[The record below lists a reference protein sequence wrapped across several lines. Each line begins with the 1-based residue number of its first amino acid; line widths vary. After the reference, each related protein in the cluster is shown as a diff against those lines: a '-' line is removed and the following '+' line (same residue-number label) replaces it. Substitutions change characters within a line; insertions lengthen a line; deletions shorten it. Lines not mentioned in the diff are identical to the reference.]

1 MRRAFL
7 LALKFGWYHEDF
19 VPLGMESFY
28 FRFRKRVILVRVK
41 DTLNLGKTKFKMRGN
56 LPVNEKKREDVWF
69 ENKVYEQRQKLNE
82 GKPSFV
88 LHDGPPYANGNIH
101 MGHAMNKISKDII
114 VRYKSMS
121 GFRSPYVP
129 GWDTH
134 GLPIEQQLTK
144 EGYDRKK
151 MSTVEFRRLCHEY
164 ALKQVDKQRTD
175 FKRLGVAAEWD
186 NPYLTLKPE
195 FEAQEIRTFGK
206 MAELGLI
213 YRGKKPVFW
222 SWSSESAMAEAEV
235 EYHDVTSPS
244 AFYAE
249 KVVDGKGVLDED
261 TYFVV
266 WTTTPW
272 TIPASEGITIDAGFN
287 YSVVK
292 PANEERKFVVAT
304 ERLGYVTEEFGWHD
318 VETLS
323 VVQGRELE
331 NITAMHPFDNHRELL
346 VMLGD
351 FVTLDAGTG
360 LVHTAPGFG
369 EDDFRVGKEYGLDI
383 FVPVDDR
390 GYLTA
395 DAGPDFEGVFYEDA
409 NEIALNKLKE
419 SNALLKQMDYVHSY
433 PFDWRT
439 KKPIIFRATPQWF
452 ASVDKIREKILNSIE
467 DVKFLPEW
475 GQKRLHN
482 MIRDRGDWVIS
493 RQRVWGVPLPIFYAE
508 DGTPIIEKETTDYVA
523 DLFEKNGSDIW
534 FEWDAKELLPE
545 GFTSEH
551 SPNGLF
557 TKETDIMDVWFDSG
571 SSHQGVLEER
581 SYLKYPADLYLEG
594 SDQYRGWF
602 NSSLITSVAVSGK
615 APYKQVISQ
624 GFTLDGKGHKM
635 SKSLGNT
642 IVPDEIIKKMG
653 AEIIRLWVSSIDSSS
668 DVRVSQENFVK
679 ISDSY
684 KKIRNTVRYLL
695 ANTADF
701 NPQNDTVS
709 YDELQP
715 EDRFMMVK
723 FNELVKELRGY
734 YDAYSFID
742 IYKALMNFIITDL
755 SAFYLD
761 FAKDVVYIEPENSL
775 KRRSMQTVF
784 YQILVGLTKLVTPI
798 LPHTAEE
805 IWEYLHEPEEFVQ
818 LSEMPEVLAIADSEK
833 LLDNW
838 EIIKKLRSHV
848 LKALEEARDEK
859 MIGKSMEAK
868 ANLYLD
874 DQTMQVVKDLGV
886 DLRLILIVSQLEV
899 KELSVAP
906 EEADKFDNQIAVQI
920 TPAAGEVCERCRM
933 TKTDIGSDSNF
944 ETLCASCAKIVTEN
958 YPEAITEGFDEK

>member
-1 MRRAFL
+1 MSTA
-7 LALKFGWYHEDF
+7 D
-19 VPLGMESFY
+19 
-28 FRFRKRVILVRVK
+28 FRK
-41 DTLNLGKTKFKMRGN
+41 
-56 LPVNEKKREDVWF
+56 
-69 ENKVYEQRQKLNE
+69 
-82 GKPSFV
+82 
-88 LHDGPPYANGNIH
+88 
-101 MGHAMNKISKDII
+101 
-114 VRYKSMS
+114 
-121 GFRSPYVP
+121 
-129 GWDTH
+129 
-134 GLPIEQQLTK
+134 
-144 EGYDRKK
+144 
-151 MSTVEFRRLCHEY
+151 LCHEY

-175 FKRLGVAAEWD
+175 FKRLGISAEWD
-186 NPYLTLKPE
+186 HPYLTLNPE
-195 FEAQEIRTFGK
+195 FEAQEIRTFGR

-249 KVVDGKGVLDED
+249 KVSDGKGVLDEN

-272 TIPASEGITIDAGFN
+272 TIPASEGITIDAGFD
-287 YSVVK
+287 YSVVQ
-292 PANEERKFVVAT
+292 PAGEDRKFVIATDRLNYAT
-304 ERLGYVTEEFGWHD
+304 EQFGWED
-318 VETLS
+318 VQTLQ
-323 VVQGRELE
+323 VIRGRELDR
-331 NITAMHPFDNHRELL
+331 IKAIHPFDNDRELV

-351 FVTLDAGTG
+351 FVTLDSGTG

-390 GYLTA
+390 GYMTA
-395 DAGPDFEGVFYEDA
+395 EAGPDFEGVFYEDA
-409 NEIALNKLKE
+409 NAIALDKLKA

-452 ASVDKIREKILNSIE
+452 ASVDKIRDQILEAIE
-467 DVKFLPEW
+467 DVEFLPDW

-508 DGTPIIEKETTDYVA
+508 DGTPILEKETINHVA

-534 FEWDAKELLPE
+534 FQWEAKDLLP
-545 GFTSEH
+545 GGYSNEH
-551 SPNGLF
+551 SPNGEF
-557 TKETDIMDVWFDSG
+557 TKENDIMDVWFDSG
-571 SSHQGVLEER
+571 SSHQGVLAQR
-581 SYLKYPADLYLEG
+581 DYLEYPADLVLEG

-615 APYKQVISQ
+615 APYKKVISQ

-642 IVPDEIIKKMG
+642 IVPDEINKKMG

-679 ISDSY
+679 ASESY

-695 ANTADF
+695 ANTSDF
-701 NPQNDTVS
+701 DPKENGVDYN
-709 YDELQP
+709 ELRP
-715 EDRFMMVK
+715 EDRYTLVQ
-723 FNELVKELRGY
+723 FNELISKIRTS
-734 YDAYSFID
+734 YDNYDFID
-742 IYKALMNFIITDL
+742 IYKKLLNYIITDL

-784 YQILVGLTKLVTPI
+784 YKF
-798 LPHTAEE
+798 
-805 IWEYLHEPEEFVQ
+805 W
-818 LSEMPEVLAIADSEK
+818 
-833 LLDNW
+833 
-838 EIIKKLRSHV
+838 
-848 LKALEEARDEK
+848 
-859 MIGKSMEAK
+859 
-868 ANLYLD
+868 
-874 DQTMQVVKDLGV
+874 LG
-886 DLRLILIVSQLEV
+886 
-899 KELSVAP
+899 
-906 EEADKFDNQIAVQI
+906 
-920 TPAAGEVCERCRM
+920 
-933 TKTDIGSDSNF
+933 
-944 ETLCASCAKIVTEN
+944 
-958 YPEAITEGFDEK
+958 